1 MYLVVSIIILSQP
14 LGLNSLLYLVLCLR
28 AGCLRVYL
36 IFSFYFWTL
45 VFPYETTFRFSLF
58 IFPLPLVADY
68 CCMFPGVYQAFLWQD
83 EDNRMLSAFILPK
96 LHPKPVSL
104 CLDNGLFFIYSVC
117 VQCLDTSN
125 QMVQKGFIAS
135 LQGVEVFLHFSHNSS
150 YPSTFRV
157 TEFAALW
164 FKALQ
169 GIKG

>member
-68 CCMFPGVYQAFLWQD
+68 CCMFLGVCQAFCG
-83 EDNRMLSAFILPK
+83 RMRITECFLLSFCLNYIQ
-96 LHPKPVSL
+96 SL
-104 CLDNGLFFIYSVC
+104 CLCVLTMVCFLFILYVYSVWIPPIRWC
-117 VQCLDTSN
+117 KKGLLLLCKE
-125 QMVQKGFIAS
+125 QKCFYI
-135 LQGVEVFLHFSHNSS
+135 FLTIVLTLLH
-150 YPSTFRV
+150 
-157 TEFAALW
+157 L
-164 FKALQ
+164 
-169 GIKG
+169 G